1 MKIEI
6 WSDYVC
12 PFCYIGEH
20 RLAKA
25 LDDFPNKDNV
35 KIEFKCYELDPNAKH
50 MPDGDY
56 YSMLANK
63 LGITSEQA
71 KQSSENLA
79 EQAAELGLDYRF
91 DKMKPTNTFDA
102 HRLAKYAEK
111 IGKGKE
117 MVEALFYAYFTEGK
131 LISDHDELTELAETV
146 GMEKEDAVSVLA
158 CNEKGRRVREDE
170 EQAREIGVQGVPF
183 FVFNE
188 KYAVSGAQ
196 PPEVFKQVLEKV
208 EEEEQAKPHLQT
220 LTPDG
225 SETTYCTDEGCEIKR
240 DQS

>member
-6 WSDYVC
+6 WSDFVC

-25 LDDFPNKDNV
+25 LEDFPNDV
-35 KIEFKCYELDPNAKH
+35 KIEFKCYELDPNAQN

-56 YSMLANK
+56 YTMLSK
-63 LGITSEQA
+63 KMGSTREQV
-71 KQSSENLA
+71 KQSCENLTS
-79 EQAAELGLDYRF
+79 QAAELGLDYRF

-111 IGKGKE
+111 NGKGPE
-117 MVEALFYAYFTEGK
+117 MVEALFHAYFTAGK
-131 LISDHDELTELAETV
+131 LLSDHDVLAELAESV
-146 GMEKEDAVSVLA
+146 GIEKEDAISLLA
-158 CNEKGRRVREDE
+158 CNEKGKRVREDE

-188 KYAVSGAQ
+188 KYGVSGAQ
-196 PPEVFKQVLEKV
+196 PVEVFKQVLEKV
-208 EEEEQAKPHLQT
+208 QEEEQAQPKLKT
-220 LTPDG
+220 LTPNG
-225 SETTYCTDEGCEIKR
+225 SDTTFCTDEGCGLKY